1 MKIAMLLGNGSSS
14 AILANAVR
22 AWYPDAELLLVLE
35 RQANKQAMLL
45 HRSRRLGTSVVIG
58 QLLFQSVIVPLIR
71 LRSNKRIGQIISE
84 YNLNSCRQI
93 FDGALEVPNI
103 NDSQPTELL
112 RKFSPDVVLVNGT
125 RIIKPNVLSCVN
137 AAFIN
142 THVGITP
149 MYRGVHGGYWALW
162 NNDPENFGVTIHLVD
177 PGVDTGQPLC
187 QVRLRPT
194 PDDTFVTYP
203 ILQQA
208 LALAAI
214 KEILSDLSP
223 SLTKK
228 KEKPVTNNFSRQWFH
243 PTAGQY
249 LRGLLRGVK

>member
-1 MKIAMLLGNGSSS
+1 MKIAMLLGKGSSS

-35 RQANKQAMLL
+35 RPASKRAMLQY
-45 HRSRRLGTSVVIG
+45 RRRRLGASAVIG
-58 QLLFQSVIVPLIR
+58 QLLFQSAIVPLIR
-71 LRSNKRIGQIISE
+71 LRSKERIGQILSE
-84 YNLNSCRQI
+84 YDLNSCPQI
-93 FDGALEVPNI
+93 FDGALGVPSI
-103 NDSQPTELL
+103 NDPQTSEALG
-112 RKFSPDVVLVNGT
+112 KFSPDVVLVNGT
-125 RIIKPNVLSCVN
+125 RIIKPNVLSCVE

-162 NNDPENFGVTIHLVD
+162 NNDPDNFGVTIHLVD
-177 PGVDTGQPLC
+177 PGVDTGRPLR
-187 QVRLRPT
+187 QVRHRPT
-194 PDDTFVTYP
+194 PEDTFVSYP

-208 LALAAI
+208 LALTAI
-214 KEILSDLSP
+214 KEILSDLSS
-223 SLTKK
+223 SLKK
-228 KEKPVTNNFSRQWFH
+228 TEQPVINDFSRQWFH

>member
-1 MKIAMLLGNGSSS
+1 MKIAMLLGKGSSS

-35 RQANKQAMLL
+35 RSASKRAML
-45 HRSRRLGTSVVIG
+45 RYRWRRLGTSVLIG
-58 QLLFQSVIVPLIR
+58 QLLFQSAIVPFIR
-71 LRSNKRIGQIISE
+71 LRSKKRISHILSE
-84 YNLNSCRQI
+84 YGLNSCPKI
-93 FDGALEVPNI
+93 LDGALEVPSI
-103 NDSQPTELL
+103 NDRQASEIL
-112 RKFSPDVVLVNGT
+112 RSFSPDVVLVNGT
-125 RIIKPNVLSCVN
+125 RIIKPNVLTCVD

-162 NNDPENFGVTIHLVD
+162 NNDADNFGVTIHLVD
-177 PGVDTGQPLC
+177 PGVDTGEPLC
-187 QVRLRPT
+187 QVRFRPT

-208 LALAAI
+208 LALDAI
-214 KEILSDLSP
+214 KEILSDLSH
-223 SLTKK
+223 SLKK
-228 KEKPVTNNFSRQWFH
+228 IEQPVTNHFSRQWFH